1 MPKYPGQSWQNEL
14 QRADLAAAQQRREAE
29 REAEEEAARKAARR
43 RPAPPVQQAPPT
55 PAPAPV
61 PEPAQPTRRAW
72 RYENANSFYMVPT
85 DPEEST
91 P

>member
-1 MPKYPGQSWQNEL
+1 
-14 QRADLAAAQQRREAE
+14 
-29 REAEEEAARKAARR
+29 
-43 RPAPPVQQAPPT
+43 
-55 PAPAPV
+55 V